1 MKVTTITISAKDAA
15 AYMENTNSLF
25 KALWELTDLIREES
39 KLKQHHRAYLHV
51 RDNIDEKVKE
61 AREIMFK
68 VSGDMLRTAFES
80 KEHEETADCEECVC
94 SDCPHDCLSCKDSP
108 CCDSRDAG
116 NDTPFADA
124 EDEDDASILFP
135 RQMYDDMIDD
145 MLTMAELIDMVCDMR
160 TTDMKAIRELSKYI
174 PGFAAFE
181 KNRLSVYRD
190 ATKEAEDIINRWDE
204 ELNGSDEPD
213 EYFSD

>member
-94 SDCPHDCLSCKDSP
+94 SDCPRLP
-108 CCDSRDAG
+108 
-116 NDTPFADA
+116 
-124 EDEDDASILFP
+124 
-135 RQMYDDMIDD
+135 
-145 MLTMAELIDMVCDMR
+145 ELQ
-160 TTDMKAIRELSKYI
+160 
-174 PGFAAFE
+174 G
-181 KNRLSVYRD
+181 LSVLRQQGRRKRH
-190 ATKEAEDIINRWDE
+190 TLCRRR
-204 ELNGSDEPD
+204 G
-213 EYFSD
+213 